1 MKKAVFSANSSQWLH
16 IQMKNNTQKT
26 NKQNQKH
33 ESKHRHVAQNSGSNE
48 QFYPDHKLLALVLR
62 SAAGLP

>member
-1 MKKAVFSANSSQWLH
+1 
-16 IQMKNNTQKT
+16 MKNNTQKT

-33 ESKHRHVAQNSGSNE
+33 ESKHRHVAQSSGSNK

-62 SAAGLP
+62 SAAGVP

>member
-1 MKKAVFSANSSQWLH
+1 MKKAVFPANSSQWLH
-16 IQMKNNTQKT
+16 IQMRTNTRKT

-48 QFYPDHKLLALVLR
+48 KFYPDYKLLALVFR
-62 SAAGLP
+62 SAAGVP